1 MVSAQIPRT
10 FVFHSINKRIVMGK
24 HLMRVDELLVAKAV
38 ALGYQISKGKVF
50 EQAIDLIERAIGSRS
65 ANSINPEVKAF
76 YLMVM
81 AEAFRFRQSNKHLEN
96 RSKSQNSA
104 RLRGF
109 QIYLIFTRTL
119 LRRARLIIRRAG
131 GALSSVDKQRATFGT
146 DISIDVGDS
155 QQVSLPDNDDIIK
168 ILEWMG
174 YERGRGISKA
184 DQNFLFNTN
193 LSDLIKKHFGS
204 VS

>member
-1 MVSAQIPRT
+1 
-10 FVFHSINKRIVMGK
+10 MGK

-50 EQAIDLIERAIGSRS
+50 EQAIDLIERAIGSCS

-96 RSKSQNSA
+96 REQISQLCEASRLPNLFDLYTHIIEKSTA
-104 RLRGF
+104 HHKVTG
-109 QIYLIFTRTL
+109 
-119 LRRARLIIRRAG
+119 G

>member
-1 MVSAQIPRT
+1 MT
-10 FVFHSINKRIVMGK
+10 G
-24 HLMRVDELLVAKAV
+24 
-38 ALGYQISKGKVF
+38 
-50 EQAIDLIERAIGSRS
+50 
-65 ANSINPEVKAF
+65 
-76 YLMVM
+76 
-81 AEAFRFRQSNKHLEN
+81 
-96 RSKSQNSA
+96 
-104 RLRGF
+104 
-109 QIYLIFTRTL
+109 
-119 LRRARLIIRRAG
+119 G